1 MIRALLNHR
10 GDGNKAELAVHFVA
24 KWIGQGHPGI
34 AKLPARTK
42 LVAFGCGLT
51 VTGPLSVLVDDRFPQ
66 RAADARASR

>member
-51 VTGPLSVLVDDRFPQ
+51 VTGPLSVLSMT
-66 RAADARASR
+66 ASRSGLAGDRGCL

>member
-1 MIRALLNHR
+1 MIPALLDHR

-51 VTGPLSVLVDDRFPQ
+51 LTEPLSVLVDDRFPE